1 MSKRHRITIYR
12 TRLGDAPVDLVYV
25 EETLR
30 RSQKRF
36 RDRRVLTPEIDLDAY
51 QWSALVDWIDIEF
64 ELMRRTQHW
73 KLNDRIEALTGRKE
87 FPEALELDAGKTATR
102 YRLRIQEPDFA
113 MTWKVI
119 EDIKAEYGFVAPAR
133 VVGLEVSIDAYPKT
147 VSEEARARLHG
158 VLVRHFFPTTGI
170 LTDEKKWPR
179 FFPGVVDETDYTV
192 GRNKNDP
199 RLDII
204 NRMTPS
210 TDRPVTYE
218 ATFYAGEKDDAR
230 AFWRIQ
236 NKVLDNQNKA
246 AGTSEILP
254 EDRKRIRIEVALGP
268 DGCREAGLQDF
279 ETIGDFKFTRLQK
292 PFFQFMKPTFGVFP
306 PSGFGAHSSAIKMR
320 VEETRRERFLNV
332 GVLGLQIREDAR
344 EDYRRLEMMNFMSWH
359 KARGSKMPR
368 KNRTGAGSYGSMVA
382 YEEMARVIERALAG
396 LQRRVRREMIG
407 QAAG

>member
-12 TRLGDAPVDLVYV
+12 SKLGDAPVDLVYV
-25 EETLR
+25 EEILR

-64 ELMRRTQHW
+64 ELARRTQYW

-87 FPEALELDAGKTATR
+87 FPDALDLGAGKTATR
-102 YRLRIQEPDFA
+102 YRLRVQEPDFA
-113 MTWKVI
+113 TVRKVMMDI
-119 EDIKAEYGFVAPAR
+119 EAEYGFLAPAR
-133 VVGLEVSIDAYPKT
+133 VAGLEVSIDAYPKT

-158 VLVRHFFPTTGI
+158 VLVRHFFPTTAI
-170 LTDEKKWPR
+170 LTSDKKWPR

-192 GRNKNDP
+192 GRNKHDP

-204 NRMTPS
+204 DRMTPS

-236 NKVLDNQNKA
+236 NKVLDKQNKA

-254 EDRKRIRIEVALGP
+254 EDKKRIRIEVALGP
-268 DGCREAGLQDF
+268 NGCREAGLQDF
-279 ETIGDFKFTRLQK
+279 ETIGDFKFTRLQR
-292 PFFQFMKPTFGVFP
+292 PFLQFMKPTFGVFP
-306 PSGFGAHSSAIKMR
+306 PGGSGGHSSAIKMR
-320 VEETRRERFLNV
+320 TEETRRERFLNA

-368 KNRTGAGSYGSMVA
+368 RNRTGTGSYGSMVA
-382 YEEMARVIERALAG
+382 YEELARVVERALAG
-396 LQRRVRREMIG
+396 LQRRVRREMKG
-407 QAAG
+407 